1 MRIILVLLL
10 CLRLSDCEPQRRLG
24 TIIHHRSSSS
34 SSSGISSGG
43 GDDDGDDDGNAL
55 AQIDSRHLPPTP
67 PTPPHDSAV
76 DDDNFVGTPSTND
89 DGAFSAFPADDDGSR
104 PSPAAPSVPA
114 TARAPAPAPVDR
126 TLARRDFFT
135 LYLRPAAGFA
145 TAREEQAACLL
156 DKALHVLDFDRCDPA
171 AFLRRHGQRGGGGG
185 GGGGSGGGGGGRG
198 SGDCD
203 ASFGTRVQRELAQ
216 CCDGDEHAPM
226 WDQQRRCHTAA
237 APALAAAAA
246 FAPRWRRCLHAVRQ
260 TLGASALRGGAAG
273 SVRALVQLLGTAGTG
288 AHSTVAAAAAAA
300 AAACNAAN
308 AGPLYEQ
315 AYAAA
320 EFMYRHSQGARAHEA
335 AHARLFLE
343 ACVPTGP
350 HMRLL
355 PLSRG
360 AALPWVHDAG
370 GGAAARV
377 RAAKGGASKGAGRLT
392 NKDMA
397 KEMSDVREW
406 MAKLQGLKL
415 KSDEPRLPGAR
426 AAGGEG
432 AKVLRCPLSCG
443 KCGGKGCHLR
453 KGGVACCR
461 HAHGHHHDHRTGH
474 GLGHGRGHHHHHRRS
489 RGFLGGRRRLL
500 DGSGAVA
507 PAATVHRHDLPPTC
521 ETFLDRQWAELPG
534 RLRGLGLPE
543 EARRVAH

>member
-1 MRIILVLLL
+1 MRTILVLF
-10 CLRLSDCEPQRRLG
+10 CLRLSDCEPQHRLG
-24 TIIHHRSSSS
+24 IIIHHHSSSS
-34 SSSGISSGG
+34 RSSGE
-43 GDDDGDDDGNAL
+43 GDGDGDDDGNAET
-55 AQIDSRHLPPTP
+55 QDSRHLPPTP
-67 PTPPHDSAV
+67 PQDSAV
-76 DDDNFVGTPSTND
+76 DDDNFVDNPSMND
-89 DGAFSAFPADDDGSR
+89 DGAFAAFSADDDGSR
-104 PSPAAPSVPA
+104 PSPAAPSVPTSA
-114 TARAPAPAPVDR
+114 PSPAPAPVDR

-171 AFLRRHGQRGGGGG
+171 GFLRRHGQGGGGG
-185 GGGGSGGGGGGRG
+185 GGGG
-198 SGDCD
+198 GDCD

-216 CCDGDEHAPM
+216 CCDGDEHAAM
-226 WDQQRRCHTAA
+226 WDQQRRCHAAA

-246 FAPRWRRCLHAVRQ
+246 FAPRWRRCLHAVREA
-260 TLGASALRGGAAG
+260 LGASVLRGGVAR
-273 SVRALVQLLGTAGTG
+273 SVRALVQLLGTASTG
-288 AHSTVAAAAAAA
+288 AHSTVAAAT
-300 AAACNAAN
+300 AACNAAT

-335 AHARLFLE
+335 VHARLFLE

-350 HMRLL
+350 RMRIL

-360 AALPWVHDAG
+360 AALPWVYDAG
-370 GGAAARV
+370 GGAAARGGAERV
-377 RAAKGGASKGAGRLT
+377 GASKGVGRLT

-397 KEMSDVREW
+397 KEMADVREW
-406 MAKLQGLKL
+406 VANLQGLKL
-415 KSDEPRLPGAR
+415 KSDEPRLPETR

-461 HAHGHHHDHRTGH
+461 HTHGHHHHQQTGH
-474 GLGHGRGHHHHHRRS
+474 GHGHGHGHHHHQS

-543 EARRVAH
+543 EAHRVAHYA